1 MAMMDG
7 NLFYTYP
14 TSIIVLA
21 LVVLAT
27 DRHHSSPKQMPLP
40 FQTTPNQPDAQ
51 WFVPYGENKLNH
63 SSQVTISLRRRI
75 CARRKGA
82 NGD

>member
-51 WFVPYGENKLNH
+51 WVR
-63 SSQVTISLRRRI
+63 SVW
-75 CARRKGA
+75 
-82 NGD
+82 